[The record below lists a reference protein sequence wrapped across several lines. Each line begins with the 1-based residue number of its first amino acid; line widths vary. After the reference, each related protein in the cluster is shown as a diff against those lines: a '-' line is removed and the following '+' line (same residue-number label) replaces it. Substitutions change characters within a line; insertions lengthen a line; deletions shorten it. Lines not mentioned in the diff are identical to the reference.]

1 MKMVS
6 ELEKIKD
13 ELSFNEV
20 KVLLTL
26 KEIEFSTPEQLVQ
39 KGGFRQLVEVMNA
52 VSWLQSKNLVN
63 VSEEINNKYT
73 LAKKHY
79 ANKTLPE
86 RRVLK
91 LLKKFDG
98 FMSVGELAK
107 TNKLT
112 KPEIPIALG
121 WLKRKNWANIYKR
134 DGETILEL
142 TERGREAL
150 NKPGPDEKLLEKLSK
165 GEVPAEDA
173 EKKAVEQ
180 LKQRKEIL
188 KELKQI
194 KRLVT
199 LTELAHEVI
208 SIGLKLKERV
218 TQITPELLQT
228 DKWRDVEFSKYDVN
242 TFAPAVFGGRIH
254 PLQHI
259 ISEIRTIFVE
269 MGFTEIHYDFVQST
283 FWVMDALFT
292 AQDHPVRDIQDTF
305 YLSHPD
311 KLELPEDK
319 ELVKRV
325 KDMHEHGGDTASA
338 GWQYKWNPEEA
349 EKAILRTHTTVNTIR
364 HLYENPEPPVKVF
377 SIERNFRNETLDS
390 THLPEFYQ
398 IEGIVM
404 EEGANFPMLLGV
416 LKEFYHR
423 MGFEKVRVRPAYYP
437 YTEPSMDVI
446 VWFNDTWL
454 ELGGSGIFRPEV
466 TEPLGIKHPV
476 LAWGLGLE
484 RLAMLRL
491 GLKDIRKLYISDIDW
506 LRKAPLI

>member
-1 MKMVS
+1 MPS
-6 ELEKIKD
+6 ELEKIMD
-13 ELSFNEV
+13 ELSYNEI

-26 KEIEFSTPEQLVQ
+26 KSVEHATPEQLVH
-39 KGGFRQLVEVMNA
+39 KGGFNQLVEVMNA
-52 VSWLQSKNLVN
+52 VSWLQSKLLVN
-63 VSEEINNKYT
+63 VSEDVTVFYS
-73 LAKKHY
+73 LAKKQY
-79 ANKTLPE
+79 ATKVLPE

-91 LLKKFDG
+91 LLKKFDN
-98 FMSVGELAK
+98 FMSVSELAK
-107 TNKLT
+107 TNKLA

-121 WLKRKNWANIYKR
+121 WLKRKGWANIYKR

-142 TERGREAL
+142 TERGREASG
-150 NKPGPDEKLLEKLSK
+150 KTGADEKLLEKLAK
-165 GEVPAEDA
+165 GEVKAEDA
-173 EKKAVEQ
+173 EKKAVES
-180 LKQRKEIL
+180 LKQRKEII
-188 KELKQI
+188 KENKVVT
-194 KRLVT
+194 RLVT
-199 LTELAHEVI
+199 LTELASEI
-208 SIGLKLKERV
+208 IDAGLKLKERV
-218 TQITPELLQT
+218 TQVTPELVQT
-228 DKWRDVEFSKYDVN
+228 GKWKEVEFRKYDVN
-242 TFAPAVFGGRIH
+242 TFAPSVFGGRIH
-254 PLQHI
+254 PMQQI

-305 YLSHPD
+305 YLSNPK
-311 KLELPEDK
+311 KLELPEDDA
-319 ELVKRV
+319 LVNRV
-325 KDMHEHGGDTASA
+325 KEMHEHGGDTESA
-338 GWQYKWNPEEA
+338 GWQYDWNPDEA
-349 EKAILRTHTTVNTIR
+349 KKAILRTHTTVNTIR
-364 HLYENPEPPVKVF
+364 HLYENPKPPLKVF

-404 EEGANFPMLLGV
+404 EEDASFPMLIGV

-423 MGFEKVRVRPAYYP
+423 MGFEKVKVRPAYYP

-466 TEPLGIKHPV
+466 TEPLGVKHPV

-484 RLAMLRL
+484 RLAMLKL
-491 GLKDIRKLYISDIDW
+491 GIKDIRKLYISDIDW

>member
-1 MKMVS
+1 MPS
-6 ELEKIKD
+6 EITKIMD
-13 ELSFNEV
+13 ELSYNEV

-26 KEIEFSTPEQLVQ
+26 KNMEYATPEQLVS

-52 VSWLQSKNLVN
+52 VSWLQSKQLVH
-63 VSEEINNKYT
+63 VSEEVTNLYS
-73 LAKKHY
+73 LAKKQY
-79 ANKTLPE
+79 ASKALPE
-86 RRVLK
+86 RRVIK

-98 FMSVGELAK
+98 IMSVTELGK
-107 TNKLT
+107 TKRLA
-112 KPEIPIALG
+112 PAEIPIALG
-121 WLKRKNWANIYKR
+121 WLKRKGWANLFKR
-134 DGETILEL
+134 EGETIIEL

-150 NKPGPDEKLLEKLSK
+150 SKPGPDEKLLEKLAK
-165 GEVPAEDA
+165 GEVKADDV
-173 EKKAVEQ
+173 EKKAVES

-188 KELKQI
+188 KERKQI
-194 KRLVT
+194 TRLVT
-199 LTELAHEVI
+199 LTDLAKEVI
-208 SIGLKLKERV
+208 DLGLKLKERV
-218 TQITPELLQT
+218 TQITPELLQSG
-228 DKWRDVEFSKYDVN
+228 KWKEVDYSKYDVN
-242 TFAPAVFGGRIH
+242 TFAPAIFGGRIH
-254 PLQHI
+254 PLQKI
-259 ISEIRTIFVE
+259 IAEIRTIFVE

-305 YLSHPD
+305 YLSNPD
-311 KLELPEDK
+311 KIELPEDK
-319 ELVKRV
+319 DLIKRV
-325 KDMHEHGGDTASA
+325 KDMHEHGGDTESV
-338 GWQYKWNPEEA
+338 GWQYTWNPEEA
-349 EKAILRTHTTVNTIR
+349 KKAILRTHTTVNTIR

-404 EEGANFPMLLGV
+404 EEDASFPMLIGV
-416 LKEFYHR
+416 LKEFYRR

-446 VWFNDTWL
+446 VWFNETWL

-466 TEPLGIKHPV
+466 TEPLGVKHPV

-491 GLKDIRKLYISDIDW
+491 GLNDIRKLYISDIDW